1 MNCGGKMP
9 DNHIE
14 LMNLFDIPEAN
25 QGFTPDLYI
34 IGLQEIV
41 KLNAKNIMIKDK
53 KKVGQWRALL

>member
-1 MNCGGKMP
+1 MP